1 MTKDIEIH
9 DVSIGDGDEAQL
21 GKTVILNLRVFLHH
35 GEEVILYP
43 EPKVRIHLKGRQCI
57 AGLRKGLIGMRV
69 GGKRTVVVS
78 PHLAY
83 GATGLPGKIPPNAL
97 LRLEIE
103 LLEVRELRARKPEDF
118 APGRELSIFCPG
130 EASRN
135 LPRWQFKM
143 DEDGH
148 CGALASIPM
157 PGLSWRWRHTRM
169 QTIDWQLDQQTA
181 SALIDEA
188 LSLPGHFPQDCLTD
202 DQLWSDMSEAANG
215 ITRDRETDTHC
226 VTINVFERGQ
236 TLTHYALR
244 ENSAVLLDS
253 GLHREI
259 ELHIASALET
269 VLSSRSAASSGE

>member
-1 MTKDIEIH
+1 MEQQDCRAKSSQTPFC
-9 DVSIGDGDEAQL
+9 VSKSNSWKCESYEHGSRR
-21 GKTVILNLRVFLHH
+21 ILLRV
-35 GEEVILYP
+35 
-43 EPKVRIHLKGRQCI
+43 
-57 AGLRKGLIGMRV
+57 
-69 GGKRTVVVS
+69 VS
-78 PHLAY
+78 YRSSAQ
-83 GATGLPGKIPPNAL
+83 
-97 LRLEIE
+97 
-103 LLEVRELRARKPEDF
+103 VKP
-118 APGRELSIFCPG
+118 
-130 EASRN
+130 SRN

-202 DQLWSDMSEAANG
+202 DQLWSDMSEPANG
-215 ITRDRETDTHC
+215 ITRDRETDTRC
-226 VTINVFERGQ
+226 VTINVFEHGQ

-244 ENSAVLLDS
+244 ENCAVLLDS

-259 ELHIASALET
+259 ELHIASTLET
-269 VLSSRSAASSGE
+269 VLSSRSEASSGE